1 VHPELRHCGLALIA
15 ALALIGC
22 DDSSTPEDDGPGT
35 GGAGPDLPPTS
46 NNAALKLKAGI
57 RFNNDVAQALDL
69 GPEFCSELGL
79 ADCSAVHFIILGGAD
94 AFGSGL
100 YVPLP
105 ETTATSPLAFDR
117 IAIAG
122 CTARAT
128 LDLENPARATIFVDL
143 GVDGDGSMDPAS
155 KAAEAAIERLYR
167 KGLARDPSASEVKA
181 LLDMYETI
189 EAQGSDAP
197 AHDWA
202 TLGCFAV
209 LTSMEN
215 IFY

>member
-1 VHPELRHCGLALIA
+1 MHPELRFAKFALVA
-15 ALALIGC
+15 ALALVGC
-22 DDSSTPEDDGPGT
+22 DDSSSPDDDGPGT
-35 GGAGPDLPPTS
+35 GGSGPDLPPTS
-46 NNAALKLKAGI
+46 NNAALKLKAGL

-122 CTARAT
+122 CSARAT
-128 LDLENPARATIFVDL
+128 MDLENPGSATLFVDL
-143 GVDGDGSMDPAS
+143 GVDGDGNMDPDS
-155 KAAEAAIERLYR
+155 PAAAAAVERLYR
-167 KGLARDPSASEVKA
+167 KGLARNPSASEAKA

-197 AHDWA
+197 AQDWA
-202 TLGCFAV
+202 TLSCFAV

>member
-1 VHPELRHCGLALIA
+1 VHPKVCLLSLALVVAIGLA
-15 ALALIGC
+15 GC
-22 DDSSTPEDDGPGT
+22 DDSSSPDDDGPGT

-46 NNAALKLKAGI
+46 DNAALKLKAGT
-57 RFNNDVAQALDL
+57 RFSNDVAQALDL
-69 GPEFCSELGL
+69 APGFCSELGL
-79 ADCSAVHFIILGGAD
+79 ADCAAVHFIILGGAD

-100 YVPLP
+100 YEPLP

-117 IAIAG
+117 IALAG
-122 CTARAT
+122 CLTRAT
-128 LDLENPARATIFVDL
+128 TDLENPGEATIFAGLAVDA
-143 GVDGDGSMDPAS
+143 DGGMDTEAP
-155 KAAEAAIERLYR
+155 EAAAAVERLYR
-167 KGLARDPSASEVKA
+167 KGLARNPTAGEVQA
-181 LLDMYETI
+181 VLGMYEAI
-189 EAQGSDAP
+189 EEQGSEAP